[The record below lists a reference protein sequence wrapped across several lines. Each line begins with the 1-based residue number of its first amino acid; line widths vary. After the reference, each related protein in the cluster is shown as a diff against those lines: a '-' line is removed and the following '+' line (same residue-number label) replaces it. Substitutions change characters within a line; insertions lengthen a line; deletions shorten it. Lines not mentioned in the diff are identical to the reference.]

1 MKLINQKPT
10 LVLSADEIHA
20 LEVVDELLGNLED
33 EDCDAVDAILEDSG
47 WSYCDI
53 ENLRGLI
60 DAIGLE
66 AVIANSNAAKHLVV
80 EYTTK
85 LVVE

>member
-1 MKLINQKPT
+1 MKLLNQKPT

-20 LEVVDELLGNLED
+20 LEVVDELLVDLEG
-33 EDCDAVDAILEDSG
+33 EDCDAVDALLEESG

-60 DAIGLE
+60 DAIGTE
-66 AVIANSNAAKHLVV
+66 AMVVGSASSKALVV
-80 EYTTK
+80 EYTTE
-85 LVVE
+85 LMVG